1 MMLANTIDAPRTA
14 PLPGARGTCPVC
26 EADVIAKCGTVNVWH
41 WAHAAGTDCDPWAES
56 GGMSEW
62 HLGWQNEVPAEQREI
77 VIGNHR
83 ADIVTAR
90 GHVVEVQHSFI
101 SEEELLER
109 EAFYVEATGK
119 RMFWIF
125 DAAKAME
132 TRHEGPCA
140 TDPLRC
146 SDITHEAR
154 LDLRKSDGASDGMYR
169 TFRWKHARKSVAVAG
184 QTVFLDLGRGWL
196 LLLKRIYPEAPVGG
210 WGYLWTR
217 EQVVACM
224 NQGVNAA

>member
-1 MMLANTIDAPRTA
+1 MMLANIAGATRT
-14 PLPGARGTCPVC
+14 GARPGLRGSCPVC
-26 EADVIAKCGTVNVWH
+26 EAEVIAKCGTVNAWH
-41 WAHAAGTDCDPWAES
+41 WAHAAGTDCDDWAEA

-83 ADIVTAR
+83 ADILTAR

-109 EAFYVEATGK
+109 EAFYVATTGR

-125 DAAKAME
+125 DVAKA
-132 TRHEGPCA
+132 
-140 TDPLRC
+140 L
-146 SDITHEAR
+146 EAPEPR
-154 LDLRKSDGASDGMYR
+154 LDLLKSDGATNGMYR
-169 TFRWKHARKSVAVAG
+169 TFHWRHARKSVAASG
-184 QTVFLDLGRGWL
+184 QTVFLDLGRDWL
-196 LLLKRIYPEAPVGG
+196 LLVKAISPDPPTKG

-224 NQGVNAA
+224 NQGVDAA